1 MKIKHIILYSAVLL
15 LSCANSIY
23 KGPHVDP
30 VLKYAYDDWKTECV
44 QRNIKL
50 RQNICDL
57 DSIIYDVLEDR
68 VWGKCFGNKVV
79 INKRAVAPTDTFL
92 IKLIMY
98 HELGHCAFDYR
109 HSELGLD
116 IMNSVLAE
124 NKIIAYRWFWDI
136 LKEDYFMRYESPK
149 HRSRL
154 KKENGYGEVCIQ
166 SKTR

>member
-30 VLKYAYDDWKTECV
+30 
-44 QRNIKL
+44 
-50 RQNICDL
+50 
-57 DSIIYDVLEDR
+57 
-68 VWGKCFGNKVV
+68 
-79 INKRAVAPTDTFL
+79 
-92 IKLIMY
+92 
-98 HELGHCAFDYR
+98 
-109 HSELGLD
+109 
-116 IMNSVLAE
+116 VLAE